1 MLAHLGEGALVA
13 VVVGQVLERVVVE
26 QRRIVLCARGR
37 CQTGESGTDTPV
49 TRCAGRR
56 ETRTICMGVWILTT
70 PGTLG
75 YITGDFL
82 SLFTLG
88 ESFVVLAPAP
98 AEDREKIDDTCFAG
112 ALTPGLRHHTM
123 QHDHISNWREWRQLS
138 KREVKWA
145 INALCGGI
153 VPVHEVVEVGQ
164 LVTHVPRQAHCANM
178 LVWPIRLLK
187 K

>member
-37 CQTGESGTDTPV
+37 CQTGLGEPGTDTSV
-49 TRCAGRR
+49 ARCAGRR

-75 YITGDFL
+75 YITDDFL
-82 SLFTLG
+82 SLLG

-112 ALTPGLRHHTM
+112 ALTPGLR
-123 QHDHISNWREWRQLS
+123 
-138 KREVKWA
+138 
-145 INALCGGI
+145 
-153 VPVHEVVEVGQ
+153 VG
-164 LVTHVPRQAHCANM
+164 
-178 LVWPIRLLK
+178 
-187 K
+187 

>member
-1 MLAHLGEGALVA
+1 MLAHLGEGALVP

-37 CQTGESGTDTPV
+37 CQTGESGTDTPA

-75 YITGDFL
+75 YITDDFL
-82 SLFTLG
+82 SLLG

-112 ALTPGLRHHTM
+112 ALTPGLR
-123 QHDHISNWREWRQLS
+123 
-138 KREVKWA
+138 
-145 INALCGGI
+145 
-153 VPVHEVVEVGQ
+153 VG
-164 LVTHVPRQAHCANM
+164 
-178 LVWPIRLLK
+178 
-187 K
+187 

>member
-98 AEDREKIDDTCFAG
+98 AEDREQIDDTCFAG
-112 ALTPGLRHHTM
+112 ALTPGLR
-123 QHDHISNWREWRQLS
+123 
-138 KREVKWA
+138 
-145 INALCGGI
+145 
-153 VPVHEVVEVGQ
+153 VG
-164 LVTHVPRQAHCANM
+164 
-178 LVWPIRLLK
+178 
-187 K
+187 